1 MKMNKKLAIILA
13 ATMLVS
19 ATSITATD
27 TAATAEGTETATNTV
42 VDETKPAENKEESS
56 NNGAVGIVAGRTKT
70 IRFVLKENVK
80 GSIAPGRRVKL
91 TLSNPNV
98 YFMFEN
104 GDADVQKIL
113 KDGEEFVQADGNGYS
128 LEAIWEDSAKQKSKE
143 IILTIADIIPASADR
158 IEIEIEA
165 PVYVPVSEKNADNVK
180 IQAEVRGTNV
190 QPTTAVEVQ
199 KPFTEEVKQTEIKAG
214 LQNQLVSNFSLVET
228 NAKMFQNNVQPTTAV
243 EVQKPFTEEVKQTE
257 IKAGLQN
264 QLVSNFSLVETNAKM
279 FQKGEI
285 KIDFVKSGKN
295 EHVQGIK
302 VESIGELVTSGGIK
316 RVDYDEEQGNPD
328 ASIIK
333 LNRTSKEA
341 ATLTIKD
348 MKLSVDRSTPEGTYD
363 LRISGSAIDEY
374 PDADF
379 DGNKIII
386 KDFLKV
392 TTQNTQDI
400 ELTSGLGKAKVVF
413 TLDSNIYTVNGNEKT
428 MDAKAY
434 IQDPGYTMIPVRYVA
449 DALGVKPADILVNG
463 KQVTLFAGNRT
474 IQLTSG
480 SKNALVNG
488 ATIQIPVAVV
498 IKEGRTYVP
507 VAELGKILGIKAIW
521 DNTAKTA
528 TFEN

>member
-19 ATSITATD
+19 ATSIMATD
-27 TAATAEGTETATNTV
+27 TTATAEGTETATNTV
-42 VDETKPAENKEESS
+42 ADETKPAENKEESS
-56 NNGAVGIVAGRTKT
+56 NNGAVDIVAGRTKT

-214 LQNQLVSNFSLVET
+214 LQNQ
-228 NAKMFQNNVQPTTAV
+228 P
-243 EVQKPFTEEVKQTE
+243 
-257 IKAGLQN
+257 
-264 QLVSNFSLVETNAKM
+264 VSNFSLVETNAKM

>member
-19 ATSITATD
+19 ATSIMATD
-27 TAATAEGTETATNTV
+27 TTATAEGTETATNTV
-42 VDETKPAENKEESS
+42 ADETKPAENKEESS
-56 NNGAVGIVAGRTKT
+56 NNGAVDIVAGRTKT

-214 LQNQLVSNFSLVET
+214 LQNQ
-228 NAKMFQNNVQPTTAV
+228 P
-243 EVQKPFTEEVKQTE
+243 
-257 IKAGLQN
+257 
-264 QLVSNFSLVETNAKM
+264 VSNFSLVETNAKM

-488 ATIQIPVAVV
+488 ATIQMPVAVV

-507 VAELGKILGIKAIW
+507 VAELGRILGIKAIW

>member
-143 IILTIADIIPASADR
+143 IILTIADTIPASADR

-214 LQNQLVSNFSLVET
+214 LQNQ
-228 NAKMFQNNVQPTTAV
+228 P
-243 EVQKPFTEEVKQTE
+243 
-257 IKAGLQN
+257 
-264 QLVSNFSLVETNAKM
+264 VSNFSLVETNAKM

-413 TLDSNIYTVNGNEKT
+413 TLDSNVYTVNGNEKT

>member
-214 LQNQLVSNFSLVET
+214 LQNQ
-228 NAKMFQNNVQPTTAV
+228 P
-243 EVQKPFTEEVKQTE
+243 
-257 IKAGLQN
+257 
-264 QLVSNFSLVETNAKM
+264 VSNFSLVETNAKM